1 MIKPFY
7 QGKID
12 TFCAI
17 YAVLNGFRLIN
28 GIRTAKARDIL
39 NETLMNLAL
48 RPADFYSV
56 LSQKTDY
63 IFLVDEILNN
73 WSPKMRIEVTLPFKN
88 GISENEF
95 WDVCKNWVGENG
107 QARQRAI
114 IFRFL
119 RFVEPGKPALNR
131 HWTTAEYIRKDTLH
145 LFDCSHEAEAILN
158 VNRSSFVTDL
168 DRVDKDHLL
177 YIQPDTVR
185 FLRLAV

>member
-39 NETLMNLAL
+39 NDTLMNLAL

-56 LSQKTDY
+56 LNQKTDY
-63 IFLVDEILNN
+63 IFLVDELLHT
-73 WSPKMRIEVTLPFKN
+73 WAPKMRIGVITPFKN
-88 GISENEF
+88 KTSENEF
-95 WDVCKNWVGENG
+95 WDTCKNWVEEDG
-107 QARQRAI
+107 QARERSI

-119 RFVEPGKPALNR
+119 RFIKPANPAINR
-131 HWTTAEYIRKDTLH
+131 HWTTAEHIKKDTLH

-158 VNRSSFVTDL
+158 VNRNSFVTDP
-168 DRVDKDHLL
+168 DRVDKEHLL
-177 YIQPDTVR
+177 YIQPDSVR
-185 FLRLAV
+185 FLKLDA